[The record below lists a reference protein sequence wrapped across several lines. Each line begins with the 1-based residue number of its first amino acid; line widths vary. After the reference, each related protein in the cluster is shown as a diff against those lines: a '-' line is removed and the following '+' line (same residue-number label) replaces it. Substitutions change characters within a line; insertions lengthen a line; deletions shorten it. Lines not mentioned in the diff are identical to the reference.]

1 MVSDVTERDAIWSVP
16 AGWQKVFFWLFTFQL
31 TACLGLVIWYH
42 VWQKI
47 DYGRMDTFFAIG
59 QGTGWF
65 IVPTTAI
72 TFVLTELSF
81 MFSEEFLR
89 KRFERG
95 KEEGK
100 AVGLAQGFVE
110 AWVQWETWN
119 KRRIEAEVAGEK
131 FDEPPPPR
139 PRNMNGNQS

>member
-1 MVSDVTERDAIWSVP
+1 MTERDAIWSVP

-47 DYGRMDTFFAIG
+47 DYGGMDTFFAIG

-65 IVPTTAI
+65 ILPITAI
-72 TFVLTELSF
+72 TFVLTELGF

-89 KRFERG
+89 KRFQRG
-95 KEEGK
+95 RAEGLDE
-100 AVGLAQGFVE
+100 GRTE
-110 AWVQWETWN
+110 AWKQWNAWN
-119 KRRIEAEVAGEK
+119 ERRMAAESAGER
-131 FDEPPPPR
+131 FDEPPPSMPS
-139 PRNMNGNQS
+139 NGNWS

>member
-1 MVSDVTERDAIWSVP
+1 MVSDVTERDAVWSVP

-47 DYGRMDTFFAIG
+47 DDGGMDTFFAIG
-59 QGTGWF
+59 QGAGWF
-65 IVPTTAI
+65 IVPITAI

-119 KRRIEAEVAGEK
+119 NGE
-131 FDEPPPPR
+131 
-139 PRNMNGNQS
+139 

>member
-1 MVSDVTERDAIWSVP
+1 
-16 AGWQKVFFWLFTFQL
+16 
-31 TACLGLVIWYH
+31 
-42 VWQKI
+42 
-47 DYGRMDTFFAIG
+47 MDTFFAIG

-65 IVPTTAI
+65 IVPITAI

-119 KRRIEAEVAGEK
+119 KRRIAAEAAGEK
-131 FDEPPPPR
+131 FDEPPPPP
-139 PRNMNGNQS
+139 PRNVNGNHS